1 MFPTHIYY
9 VLGYLTF
16 FLYFISSETKKMQQ
30 MSLRHIQKILY
41 DKERL
46 SDELDRKMRELE
58 SRAKQLDKQEA
69 LTELE
74 KQKLD
79 EDKRKVIS
87 LSV

>member
-1 MFPTHIYY
+1 
-9 VLGYLTF
+9 
-16 FLYFISSETKKMQQ
+16 

-46 SDELDRKMRELE
+46 SDELDRKMRDLE

-74 KQKLD
+74 KQKLN

-87 LSV
+87 LSA